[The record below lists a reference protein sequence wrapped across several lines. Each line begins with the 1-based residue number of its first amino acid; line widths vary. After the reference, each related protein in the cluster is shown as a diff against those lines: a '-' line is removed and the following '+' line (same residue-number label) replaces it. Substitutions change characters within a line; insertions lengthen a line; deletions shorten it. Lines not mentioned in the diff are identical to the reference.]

1 MKINNIEFRNIGSYG
16 NKIHRLDFSDDSILY
31 QISGRSGMGKSTI
44 LNLPKLGFYGKI
56 DKVNKN
62 DIANRINKNGWIK
75 IDVNNGNDNYIIE
88 RTFSPSSLKVYK
100 NGVDLEKAGIK
111 DAQFIIDNEIVEM
124 PYNIFSNVITISLN
138 DFKSFISMTP
148 NDKRQII
155 DRIFSMEII
164 NKIHELIKK
173 DIKDISN
180 TISVSKSQIL
190 VLEQQIEQ
198 SNNELNKLKENNL
211 IDIKNKESE
220 YNNLL
225 TTLNDQINQWNN
237 KKVEYLSKKNDVE
250 KCLNLLNKQKISLEH
265 EIKEID
271 KKIQLF
277 NSEKCPL
284 CETSFNTSDFDFV
297 RENLTKMKNSKSTE
311 LNNLLN
317 DINKYKSLIDNNIN
331 VGLTT
336 ILNTLNEFYVK
347 TNMINNELNKLHD
360 LKSNKAEFNSI
371 QNIITS
377 SNNNIQTLENIITS
391 NSNKITYLE
400 ILENLYS
407 NDGIKKKLMSNYL
420 PILNDEI
427 KTTLISLSFPYSL
440 EFDNNFE
447 PHLFQLGLEIPTD
460 TLSTGERKKV
470 DVAIICSIIK
480 MLKRKFPQINL
491 LCLDETLSSL
501 DYDSCVDIIK
511 FLKEISEE
519 MKLNILI
526 VSHSQLDQSM
536 FDIIM
541 DVKKNNGFSDFDIIY
556 QNNI

>member
-16 NKIHRLDFSDDSILY
+16 NKIHRLDFSDEGILY

-44 LNLPKLGFYGKI
+44 LNLPKLAFYGKI

-124 PYNIFSNVITISLN
+124 PYNIFSNIITISLN

-225 TTLNDQINQWNN
+225 ITLNDQINQWNN

-360 LKSNKAEFNSI
+360 LESNKAEFNSI

-377 SNNNIQTLENIITS
+377 SNNNIQTLENSINS

-501 DYDSCVDIIK
+501 DYDSCVDIVK
-511 FLKEISEE
+511 FLKDISDE

-541 DVKKNNGFSDFDIIY
+541 EVKKNNGFSDF
-556 QNNI
+556 NILK

>member
-16 NKIHRLDFSDDSILY
+16 NKIHRLDFSNDGLLY

-44 LNLPKLGFYGKI
+44 LNLAKLGFYGKI

-62 DIANRINKNGWIK
+62 DIANRINKNGWVK

-155 DRIFSMEII
+155 DKIFSMEII

-225 TTLNDQINQWNN
+225 ITLNDQINQWNN
-237 KKVEYLSKKNDVE
+237 KKVEYLSKKNDIE

-377 SNNNIQTLENIITS
+377 SNNNIQTLENSINS

-501 DYDSCVDIIK
+501 DYDSCVDIVK

>member
-16 NKIHRLDFSDDSILY
+16 NKIHRLDFSDEGILY

-44 LNLPKLGFYGKI
+44 LNLPKLAFYGKI

-124 PYNIFSNVITISLN
+124 PYNIFSNIITISLN

-220 YNNLL
+220 YNSLL
-225 TTLNDQINQWNN
+225 ITLNDQINQWNN

-360 LKSNKAEFNSI
+360 LESNKAEFNSI

-377 SNNNIQTLENIITS
+377 SNNNIQTLENGINS

-501 DYDSCVDIIK
+501 DYDSCVDIVK

-541 DVKKNNGFSDFDIIY
+541 DVKKNNGFSDFDILY

>member
-16 NKIHRLDFSDDSILY
+16 NKIHRLDFSDDGILY

-62 DIANRINKNGWIK
+62 DIANRINKNGWVK
-75 IDVNNGNDNYIIE
+75 IDVNNGNDNYVIE

-225 TTLNDQINQWNN
+225 ITLNDQINQWNN

-317 DINKYKSLIDNNIN
+317 DINKYKNLIDNNIN

-360 LKSNKAEFNSI
+360 LESNKAEFNSI

-377 SNNNIQTLENIITS
+377 SNNNIQTLENTINS

-447 PHLFQLGLEIPTD
+447 PHLFQLGSEFSTD

-501 DYDSCVDIIK
+501 DYDSCVDIVK

>member
-16 NKIHRLDFSDDSILY
+16 NKIHRLDFSDDGILY

-62 DIANRINKNGWIK
+62 DIANRINKNGWVK

-225 TTLNDQINQWNN
+225 ITLNDQINQWNN

-360 LKSNKAEFNSI
+360 LESNKAEFNSI

-377 SNNNIQTLENIITS
+377 SNNNIQTLENSINS

-427 KTTLISLSFPYSL
+427 KTTLMSLSFPYSL

-447 PHLFQLGLEIPTD
+447 PHLFQLGSEFSTD

-501 DYDSCVDIIK
+501 DYDSCVDIVK